1 MGFSRRT
8 GGRRRTGG
16 NKRIGGRRRTG
27 GMGVVGQAAVPFG
40 LLYMQKHMQK
50 KGSKSRKSRG
60 GGVSGMLSK
69 FKNALGGGRT
79 RRVGGR
85 RRHGSRRR

>member
-8 GGRRRTGG
+8 GGRRR
-16 NKRIGGRRRTG
+16 NGGRRRIG
-27 GMGVVGQAAVPFG
+27 GMGVVSQAAVPFG
-40 LLYMQKHMQK
+40 LLYAQKQMQK

-69 FKNALGGGRT
+69 FKQALGGGRT

-85 RRHGSRRR
+85 RRRGTRRR

>member
-16 NKRIGGRRRTG
+16 GRRTG

-40 LLYMQKHMQK
+40 LLYMQKHMQHK
-50 KGSKSRKSRG
+50 RGSKSRKSRKSRG
-60 GGVSGMLSK
+60 GGVSGMLTK

-79 RRVGGR
+79 RRSGGR
-85 RRHGSRRR
+85 RRGRSHRR

>member
-8 GGRRRTGG
+8 GGRRR
-16 NKRIGGRRRTG
+16 NGGRRRIG
-27 GMGVVGQAAVPFG
+27 GMGVVSQAAVPFG

-50 KGSKSRKSRG
+50 RGSKSRKSRKSRG

-69 FKNALGGGRT
+69 FKQALGGGRT

-85 RRHGSRRR
+85 RRRGTRRR